1 VSFAD
6 PLALAALAAVPV
18 LGWLWLVQ
26 DRRRRRAASAFTN
39 LALLP
44 NLVGR
49 SPGRLRLVPPALFLA
64 ALGALVVGF
73 ARPHANLRVPR
84 HEATVVLAID
94 TSFSMQARDVKPTR
108 MVAAQRAAS
117 AFVDRVPGTYS
128 IALVGFGSRA
138 FVAVPP
144 TRDRALV
151 RQALAD
157 LTPGEGTAIGD
168 AVALAAKL
176 GAKQRTVDGVVPPES
191 VLLLSD
197 GAPDGGRTQTAAA
210 VKQAKALHVPV
221 STVLLGTANGVVQR
235 KVTGGY
241 TAQVRVPPSPGTL
254 QLIAQQTG
262 GKFFRATS
270 AKALD
275 TVYRHLATRV
285 GHRTESREV
294 TDVFAVGA
302 LVLLLAGGVF
312 SVLRFR
318 RVT

>member
-1 VSFAD
+1 VSFRD
-6 PLALAALAAVPV
+6 PIALAALAVVPA
-18 LGWLWLVQ
+18 LAWLWSLQ
-26 DRRRRRAASAFTN
+26 DRRRRRAASAFTS

-44 NLVGR
+44 NLVDR
-49 SPGRLRLVPPALFLA
+49 SPGRLRLVPPVLFLA
-64 ALGALVVGF
+64 ALAALVVGF
-73 ARPHANLRVPR
+73 ARPHANVRVPR
-84 HEATVVLAID
+84 HEATVVLAMD
-94 TSFSMQARDVKPTR
+94 VSLSMQAHDVKPTR
-108 MVAAQRAAS
+108 MIAAQRAAT
-117 AFVDRVPGTYS
+117 AFVDRVPDTYS

-138 FVAVPP
+138 YVAVPP
-144 TRDRALV
+144 TRDRGLV
-151 RQALAD
+151 RQAIAN
-157 LTPGEGTAIGD
+157 LTPGDGTAIGD
-168 AVALAAKL
+168 AVAVAARL
-176 GAKQRTVDGVVPPES
+176 GAKQRSVDGVVPPES

-197 GAPDGGRTQTAAA
+197 GAPDGGRTQTKAA

-221 STVLLGTANGVVQR
+221 STVLLGTASGIVER

-254 QLIAQQTG
+254 KLIAQQTG
-262 GKFFRATS
+262 GAFFRATS

-294 TDVFAVGA
+294 TDLFAVGA

-318 RVT
+318 RVP

>member
-1 VSFAD
+1 VSFRD
-6 PLALAALAAVPV
+6 PVALAALAVVPL
-18 LGWLWLVQ
+18 LGWLWSLQ
-26 DRRRRRAASAFTN
+26 DRRRRRAASAFTS

-44 NLVGR
+44 NLVDR
-49 SPGRLRLVPPALFLA
+49 SPGRLRLVPPVLFLA
-64 ALGALVVGF
+64 ALTALVVGF
-73 ARPHANLRVPR
+73 ARPHANVRVPR
-84 HEATVVLAID
+84 HEATVVLAMD
-94 TSFSMQARDVKPTR
+94 VSLSMQANDVKPTR
-108 MVAAQRAAS
+108 MIAAQRAAI
-117 AFVDRVPGTYS
+117 AFVDRVPDTYS

-138 FVAVPP
+138 YVAVPP
-144 TRDRALV
+144 TRDRTLV
-151 RQALAD
+151 RQAIAN

-168 AVALAAKL
+168 AVALAARL
-176 GAKQRTVDGVVPPES
+176 GSRQRSVDGVVPPES

-197 GAPDGGRTQTAAA
+197 GAPDGGRTQTAVA

-221 STVLLGTANGVVQR
+221 STVLLGTASGVVEK

-254 QLIAQQTG
+254 QLISRQTG
-262 GKFFRATS
+262 GEFFRATS
-270 AKALD
+270 ATALD

-294 TDVFAVGA
+294 TDLFAVGA

-318 RVT
+318 RVP

>member
-1 VSFAD
+1 MSFQD
-6 PLALAALAAVPV
+6 PIALAALAVMPFIAF
-18 LGWLWLVQ
+18 LWTRL
-26 DRRRRRAASAFTN
+26 DRRRRRAASAFTS

-44 NLVGR
+44 NLVDR
-49 SPGRLRLVPPALFLA
+49 SPGRLRLVPAVLFLA
-64 ALGALVVGF
+64 ALAALVVGF
-73 ARPHANLRVPR
+73 ARPHADVRVPR
-84 HEATVVLAID
+84 HEATVVLAMD
-94 TSFSMQARDVKPTR
+94 VSFSMQANDVKPTR
-108 MVAAQRAAS
+108 MIAAQRAAT
-117 AFVDRVPGTYS
+117 AFVDRVPDTYS

-138 FVAVPP
+138 YVAVPP
-144 TRDRALV
+144 TRDRTLV
-151 RQALAD
+151 RQAIAN

-168 AVALAAKL
+168 AVALAARL
-176 GAKQRTVDGVVPPES
+176 GSRQRSVDGVVPPES

-197 GAPDGGRTQTAAA
+197 GAPDGGRTQTAVA

-221 STVLLGTANGVVQR
+221 STVLLGTASGVVEK

-254 QLIAQQTG
+254 QLIARQTG
-262 GKFFRATS
+262 GEFFRATS
-270 AKALD
+270 ATALD

-294 TDVFAVGA
+294 TDLFAVGA

-318 RVT
+318 RVP

>member
-1 VSFAD
+1 MSFQD
-6 PLALAALAAVPV
+6 PIALAALAV
-18 LGWLWLVQ
+18 LPLIAFVWTSL
-26 DRRRRRAASAFTN
+26 DRRRRSAASAFTS

-44 NLVGR
+44 NLVDR
-49 SPGRLRLVPPALFLA
+49 SPGRLRLVPPVLFLA
-64 ALGALVVGF
+64 ALAALVVGF
-73 ARPHANLRVPR
+73 ARPHANVRVPR
-84 HEATVVLAID
+84 HEATVVLAMD
-94 TSFSMQARDVKPTR
+94 VSFSMQANDVKPTR
-108 MVAAQRAAS
+108 MIAAQRAAI
-117 AFVDRVPGTYS
+117 AFVDRVPDTYS

-138 FVAVPP
+138 YVAVPP
-144 TRDRALV
+144 TRDRTLV
-151 RQALAD
+151 RQAIAN

-168 AVALAAKL
+168 AVALAARL
-176 GAKQRTVDGVVPPES
+176 GSRQRSVDGVVPPES

-197 GAPDGGRTQTAAA
+197 GAPDGGRTQTAVA

-221 STVLLGTANGVVQR
+221 STVLLGTASGVVEK

-254 QLIAQQTG
+254 QLISRQTG
-262 GKFFRATS
+262 GEFFRATS
-270 AKALD
+270 ATALD

-294 TDVFAVGA
+294 TDLFAVGA

-318 RVT
+318 RVP

>member
-1 VSFAD
+1 MSFGD
-6 PLALAALAAVPV
+6 PLALAALAVIPV
-18 LGWLWLVQ
+18 VAWLWFLQ
-26 DRRRRRAASAFTN
+26 DRRRRKAAGAFTN

-44 NLVGR
+44 NLVDR
-49 SPGRLRLVPPALFLA
+49 APGRLRLVPPVLFLA

-73 ARPHANLRVPR
+73 ARPHANIRVPR

-94 TSFSMQARDVKPTR
+94 VSRSMQAHDVKPTR

-117 AFVDRVPGTYS
+117 AFVDRVPDTYS
-128 IALVGFGSRA
+128 IAVVGFGSRA
-138 FVAVPP
+138 YVAVPP

-168 AVALAAKL
+168 AVVLSAKL
-176 GAKQRTVDGVVPPES
+176 GLRQRTVDGVVPPES

-197 GAPDGGRTQTAAA
+197 GAPDGGRTATLAAA
-210 VKQAKALHVPV
+210 EQAKRLHVSV
-221 STVLLGTANGVVQR
+221 STVLLGTANGVVPR
-235 KVTGGY
+235 KLVGGY
-241 TAQVRVPPSPGTL
+241 TEEIRVPPSPGTL
-254 QLIAQQTG
+254 QLIAQRTG
-262 GKFFRATS
+262 GEFFRVTS

-294 TDVFAVGA
+294 TDVFAIGA

-318 RVT
+318 RVP

>member
-1 VSFAD
+1 VSFQD
-6 PLALAALAAVPV
+6 PLALAALAVLPV
-18 LGWLWLVQ
+18 LAWLWLLQ
-26 DRRRRRAASAFTN
+26 EGRRRRAASAFTS

-44 NLVGR
+44 NLVDR

-73 ARPHANLRVPR
+73 ARPHANIRVPR
-84 HEATVVLAID
+84 HEATVVLAMD
-94 TSFSMQARDVKPTR
+94 VSLSMQANDVKPTR
-108 MVAAQRAAS
+108 MIAAQRAAT
-117 AFVDRVPGTYS
+117 AFVDRVPDTYS
-128 IALVGFGSRA
+128 VALVGFGSRA
-138 FVAVPP
+138 YVAVPP
-144 TRDRALV
+144 TRDRVLV
-151 RQALAD
+151 RQAIAN

-168 AVALAAKL
+168 AVELAARL
-176 GAKQRTVDGVVPPES
+176 GAKQRSVDGVVPPES

-221 STVLLGTANGVVQR
+221 STVLVGTANGIVKR

-254 QLIAQQTG
+254 QLIARQTG
-262 GKFFRATS
+262 GGFFRATS

-285 GHRTESREV
+285 GHRTESREM

-312 SVLRFR
+312 SLLRFR
-318 RVT
+318 RVP

>member
-1 VSFAD
+1 VSFRD
-6 PLALAALAAVPV
+6 PIALAALAAVPV
-18 LGWLWLVQ
+18 LAWLWSLQ
-26 DRRRRRAASAFTN
+26 DRRRRRAASAFTS

-44 NLVGR
+44 NLVDR
-49 SPGRLRLVPPALFLA
+49 SPGRLRLVPPVLFLA
-64 ALGALVVGF
+64 ALAALVVGF
-73 ARPHANLRVPR
+73 ARPHANVRVPR
-84 HEATVVLAID
+84 HEATVVLAMD
-94 TSFSMQARDVKPTR
+94 VSLSMQANDVKPTR
-108 MVAAQRAAS
+108 MIAAQRAAT
-117 AFVDRVPGTYS
+117 AFVERVPDTYL

-138 FVAVPP
+138 YVAVPP
-144 TRDRALV
+144 TRDRGLV
-151 RQALAD
+151 RQAIAN

-168 AVALAAKL
+168 AVALAARL
-176 GAKQRTVDGVVPPES
+176 GAKQRSVDGVVPPES

-221 STVLLGTANGVVQR
+221 STVLLGTASGIVER

-254 QLIAQQTG
+254 KLIARQTG
-262 GKFFRATS
+262 GAFFRATS

-294 TDVFAVGA
+294 TDLFAVGA
-302 LVLLLAGGVF
+302 FVLLLAGGVF

-318 RVT
+318 RVL